1 VHGSPDDGATPKT
14 HPVTPET
21 QRRTRVAVVTMKAQ
35 LRGRIRREIQTLLDR
50 GYDVLV
56 VGLQSKGDFL
66 QGLTHERLEVR
77 LLKPESL
84 YTKGVGVSRSV
95 LMALTPGGRARSR
108 A

>member
-1 VHGSPDDGATPKT
+1 MHGSPHGGKATT
-14 HPVTPET
+14 TDPVVSEA

-50 GYDVLV
+50 GYDVLI

-84 YTKGVGVSRSV
+84 YTKGVGASRS
-95 LMALTPGGRARSR
+95 LLLALTPGGRARSR